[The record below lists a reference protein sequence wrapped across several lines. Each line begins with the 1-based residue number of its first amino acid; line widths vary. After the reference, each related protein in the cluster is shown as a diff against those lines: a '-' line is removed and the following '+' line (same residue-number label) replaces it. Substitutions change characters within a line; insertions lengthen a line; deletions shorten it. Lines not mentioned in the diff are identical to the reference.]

1 VQSALTAPCRSSC
14 RTVEDFLDCH
24 ADHRLPRSV
33 GTLAAPRWSSDPGE
47 GHAVCPHRPHVADQG
62 LLGIVDQV
70 LQLLFCPLAASRAR
84 MEQTSFM
91 RRQWQR
97 TRNQ

>member
-33 GTLAAPRWSSDPGE
+33 GTLAPPRWSVIRAKDMPS
-47 GHAVCPHRPHVADQG
+47 ARITLMWAIKACSVS
-62 LLGIVDQV
+62 
-70 LQLLFCPLAASRAR
+70 LAKC
-84 MEQTSFM
+84 F
-91 RRQWQR
+91 
-97 TRNQ
+97 NF